1 MGRGLGPTLERGE
14 VGPLTVLEVKGE
26 ASEEEELA
34 NYVIDEGVEEDDD
47 DDRPINL
54 SKSCSDKR
62 PEKDSRQVDMRAGV
76 S

>member
-1 MGRGLGPTLERGE
+1 M
-14 VGPLTVLEVKGE
+14 EVKGE

-34 NYVIDEGVEEDDD
+34 DYVIDEGVEEED

-62 PEKDSRQVDMRAGV
+62 PEKDSRQVDIRYEGGV